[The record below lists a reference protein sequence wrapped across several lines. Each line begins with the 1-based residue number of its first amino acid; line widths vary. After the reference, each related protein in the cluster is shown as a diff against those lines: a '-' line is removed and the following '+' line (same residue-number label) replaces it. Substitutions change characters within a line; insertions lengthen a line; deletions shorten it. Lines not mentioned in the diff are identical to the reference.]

1 MTRQRPQVLKAYGTL
16 SGADAVVELGELG
29 PWRPKLVAT
38 DLDGTLLDSA
48 GEVTPRTRAALEACW
63 DAGIPVV
70 GVTGRGPRLLD
81 SVRTALD
88 GRGIAVL
95 AQGGFVVDLERDEV
109 LRTVGLPRD
118 QASAV
123 IARIE
128 QVTGPLIVAVEDAAE
143 QSEIA
148 GPLRV
153 QHGFNWPYPEPAHL
167 LPRHEVLPDGPV
179 LKAFLRSSTL
189 GQDELLALAKQV
201 TDPAQAEVTH
211 AGLGFIEVL
220 PPGITKAT
228 GLAIALERYGVG
240 FADVLVFGDMPNDL
254 PMIAAAAA
262 WTAGWALATATV
274 RPPAAATAAIIG
286 RSLGM
291 SPNTSTSPNPTPY
304 RSSAIARPLA
314 LVMPGGST
322 SMKPSPAWVTSA
334 CAGLGFIE
342 VLPPG
347 ITKATGL
354 AIALE
359 RYGVGFG
366 DVLVFGDMPNDLPM
380 ITAVGAAG
388 GRAVAV
394 ANAHPAVRAATSG
407 VTSGHDAD
415 GVARY
420 LEAVLGD
427 V

>member
-1 MTRQRPQVLKAYGTL
+1 MSQEQPKALKAYGVL
-16 SGADAVVELGELG
+16 PDADRVIELGELDG
-29 PWRPKLVAT
+29 WRPKLVAT
-38 DLDGTLLDSA
+38 DLDGTLLDSD
-48 GEVTPRTRAALEACW
+48 GEVSARTRAALEMCW

-109 LRTVGLPRD
+109 LRTVGLPRE
-118 QASAV
+118 QAQAV
-123 IARIE
+123 IERIE
-128 QVTGPLIVAVEDAAE
+128 AVAGDLVVAVEDASE
-143 QSEIA
+143 QSEVS

-153 QHGFNWPYPEPAHL
+153 QHGFDWPYPEPAHL
-167 LPRHEVLPDGPV
+167 LPKDEVLPPGAV
-179 LKAFLRSSTL
+179 LKVFLRSSTL
-189 GQDELLALAKQV
+189 GQDELLARAERV
-201 TDPAQAEVTH
+201 VDPSDAEVTH
-211 AGLGFIEVL
+211 
-220 PPGITKAT
+220 
-228 GLAIALERYGVG
+228 
-240 FADVLVFGDMPNDL
+240 
-254 PMIAAAAA
+254 
-262 WTAGWALATATV
+262 
-274 RPPAAATAAIIG
+274 
-286 RSLGM
+286 
-291 SPNTSTSPNPTPY
+291 
-304 RSSAIARPLA
+304 
-314 LVMPGGST
+314 
-322 SMKPSPAWVTSA
+322 
-334 CAGLGFIE
+334 AGLGFIE

-380 ITAVGAAG
+380 LGAVAEAG
-388 GRAVAV
+388 GRAIAV
-394 ANAHPAVRAATSG
+394 ANAHPAVRAATNG

-420 LEAVLGD
+420 LEAVLRD

>member
-1 MTRQRPQVLKAYGTL
+1 MIPQPPKALKAYGVL
-16 SGADAVVELGELG
+16 PGADSVVALGDLG
-29 PWRPKLVAT
+29 GWRPKVVAT
-38 DLDGTLLDSA
+38 DLDGTLLNSA
-48 GEVTPRTRAALEACW
+48 GEVTPRTRAALEVSW

-81 SVRTALD
+81 SVRVALD

-118 QASAV
+118 QAAAV

-128 QVTGPLIVAVEDAAE
+128 QVAGDLVIAVEDAAE
-143 QSEIA
+143 QAEVS

-167 LPRHEVLPDGPV
+167 LPRHEVLPEGAV
-179 LKAFLRSSTL
+179 LKAFLRSSTI
-189 GQDELLALAKQV
+189 GQDELLALAQQV

-211 AGLGFIEVL
+211 
-220 PPGITKAT
+220 
-228 GLAIALERYGVG
+228 
-240 FADVLVFGDMPNDL
+240 
-254 PMIAAAAA
+254 
-262 WTAGWALATATV
+262 
-274 RPPAAATAAIIG
+274 
-286 RSLGM
+286 
-291 SPNTSTSPNPTPY
+291 
-304 RSSAIARPLA
+304 
-314 LVMPGGST
+314 
-322 SMKPSPAWVTSA
+322 
-334 CAGLGFIE
+334 AGLGFIE

-394 ANAHPAVRAATSG
+394 ANAHPAVRAATAG

>member
-1 MTRQRPQVLKAYGTL
+1 MTGGRRPKALKAYGVL
-16 SGADAVVELGELG
+16 EGASSVVDLGDLDG
-29 PWRPKLVAT
+29 WRPKLVAT

-48 GEVTPRTRAALEACW
+48 GEVSPRSRAALEAAW

-81 SVRTALD
+81 SVRAALD

-95 AQGGFVVDLERDEV
+95 AQGGFVVDLERNEV
-109 LRTVGLPRD
+109 LRTVGLPRE
-118 QASAV
+118 QAARV

-128 QVTGPLIVAVEDAAE
+128 EVAGDLIVAVEDAAE
-143 QSEIA
+143 QAEAS

-167 LPRHEVLPDGPV
+167 LPRHEVLPEGPV
-179 LKAFLRSSTL
+179 LKVFLRSSTL
-189 GQDELLALAKQV
+189 GQDELLARAKSV
-201 TDPAQAEVTH
+201 VDPADAEVTH

-220 PPGITKAT
+220 PPGITKAS
-228 GLAIALERYGVG
+228 GLE
-240 FADVLVFGDMPNDL
+240 
-254 PMIAAAAA
+254 
-262 WTAGWALATATV
+262 
-274 RPPAAATAAIIG
+274 
-286 RSLGM
+286 
-291 SPNTSTSPNPTPY
+291 
-304 RSSAIARPLA
+304 
-314 LVMPGGST
+314 
-322 SMKPSPAWVTSA
+322 
-334 CAGLGFIE
+334 
-342 VLPPG
+342 
-347 ITKATGL
+347 
-354 AIALE
+354 IALE

-380 ITAVGAAG
+380 IAAVADAG

-394 ANAHPAVRAATSG
+394 ANAHPAVRAATSA

-420 LEAVLGD
+420 LEAILRD

>member
-1 MTRQRPQVLKAYGTL
+1 MTRQRPQVLKAYGSL
-16 SGADAVVELGELG
+16 SGADSVVELGELG
-29 PWRPKLVAT
+29 SWRPKLVAT
-38 DLDGTLLDSA
+38 DLDGTLLDSD
-48 GEVTPRTRAALEACW
+48 GEVTPRTRAALETCW

-109 LRTVGLPRD
+109 LRTVGLPRE
-118 QASAV
+118 QAAAV

-128 QVTGPLIVAVEDAAE
+128 EVTGPLIVAVEDAAE
-143 QSEIA
+143 QSEVS

-167 LPRHEVLPDGPV
+167 LPRNEVLPDGPV

-189 GQDELLALAKQV
+189 GQDQLLALARQV

-220 PPGITKAT
+220 PPGITKA
-228 GLAIALERYGVG
+228 
-240 FADVLVFGDMPNDL
+240 
-254 PMIAAAAA
+254 
-262 WTAGWALATATV
+262 
-274 RPPAAATAAIIG
+274 
-286 RSLGM
+286 S
-291 SPNTSTSPNPTPY
+291 
-304 RSSAIARPLA
+304 
-314 LVMPGGST
+314 
-322 SMKPSPAWVTSA
+322 
-334 CAGLGFIE
+334 
-342 VLPPG
+342 
-347 ITKATGL
+347 GL

-380 ITAVGAAG
+380 ITAVAQAG

-394 ANAHPAVRAATSG
+394 ANAHPAVQAATSE

-420 LEAVLGD
+420 LEALALDGGPSHV
-427 V
+427 

>member
-1 MTRQRPQVLKAYGTL
+1 MTRQPPRALEAYGVL
-16 SGADAVVELGELG
+16 PGADSVVALGELG
-29 PWRPKLVAT
+29 AWRPKLVAT
-38 DLDGTLLDSA
+38 DLDGTLLNSA
-48 GEVTPRTRAALEACW
+48 GEVSPRTRAALEACW
-63 DAGIPVV
+63 NAGIPVV

-81 SVRTALD
+81 SVRVALD

-118 QASAV
+118 EAAAV

-128 QVTGPLIVAVEDAAE
+128 EVAGDLIVAVEDAAE
-143 QSEIA
+143 QSEVS

-153 QHGFNWPYPEPAHL
+153 QHGFDWPYPEPAYL
-167 LPRHEVLPDGPV
+167 LPRHEVLPEGPV

-220 PPGITKAT
+220 PPGITKAS
-228 GLAIALERYGVG
+228 GLAIAL
-240 FADVLVFGDMPNDL
+240 D
-254 PMIAAAAA
+254 
-262 WTAGWALATATV
+262 
-274 RPPAAATAAIIG
+274 
-286 RSLGM
+286 
-291 SPNTSTSPNPTPY
+291 
-304 RSSAIARPLA
+304 
-314 LVMPGGST
+314 
-322 SMKPSPAWVTSA
+322 
-334 CAGLGFIE
+334 
-342 VLPPG
+342 
-347 ITKATGL
+347 
-354 AIALE
+354 

-380 ITAVGAAG
+380 VTAVTEAG

-394 ANAHPAVRAATSG
+394 ANAHPAVQAATSG
-407 VTSGHDAD
+407 MTSGHDAD

-420 LEAVLGD
+420 LEALFLDGGRPNV
-427 V
+427 

>member
-1 MTRQRPQVLKAYGTL
+1 MTPQRPQALKAYGTL
-16 SGADAVVELGELG
+16 SGADSVVELGDLNA
-29 PWRPKLVAT
+29 WRPKLVAT

-48 GEVTPRTRAALEACW
+48 GEVSPRTRAALETCW

-81 SVRTALD
+81 SVRVALD

-118 QASAV
+118 QAAAV

-128 QVTGPLIVAVEDAAE
+128 QVAGDLIVAVEDAAE
-143 QSEIA
+143 QGEVHS
-148 GPLRV
+148 PLRV

-167 LPRHEVLPDGPV
+167 LPRHEVLPEGAV

-189 GQDELLALAKQV
+189 GQDELLALARGV
-201 TDPAQAEVTH
+201 VDPVDAEVTH
-211 AGLGFIEVL
+211 
-220 PPGITKAT
+220 
-228 GLAIALERYGVG
+228 
-240 FADVLVFGDMPNDL
+240 
-254 PMIAAAAA
+254 
-262 WTAGWALATATV
+262 
-274 RPPAAATAAIIG
+274 
-286 RSLGM
+286 
-291 SPNTSTSPNPTPY
+291 
-304 RSSAIARPLA
+304 
-314 LVMPGGST
+314 
-322 SMKPSPAWVTSA
+322 
-334 CAGLGFIE
+334 AGLGFIE

-380 ITAVGAAG
+380 ITAVSEAG

-394 ANAHPAVRAATSG
+394 ANAHPAVRAATAHT
-407 VTSGHDAD
+407 TSGHDAD

-420 LEAVLGD
+420 LEALEFDQGPSD

>member
-1 MTRQRPQVLKAYGTL
+1 MTARRPPRALKAYGVL
-16 SGADAVVELGELG
+16 AGAATVVELGDLDG
-29 PWRPKLVAT
+29 WRPKLVAT

-48 GEVTPRTRAALEACW
+48 GEISVRTRAALEACW

-81 SVRTALD
+81 SVRAALD

-118 QASAV
+118 HAAAV

-128 QVTGPLIVAVEDAAE
+128 AVAGDLIVAVEDAAE
-143 QSEIA
+143 QSEIS

-153 QHGFNWPYPEPAHL
+153 QHGFDWPYPEPAYL
-167 LPRHEVLPDGPV
+167 LPRHEVLPEGPV
-179 LKAFLRSSTL
+179 LKAFLRSSSL
-189 GQDELLALAKQV
+189 GQDELLALAREV
-201 TDPAQAEVTH
+201 VDPAHAEVTH

-228 GLAIALERYGVG
+228 GLEIALERYGVG

-254 PMIAAAAA
+254 PMIVAVAA
-262 WTAGWALATATV
+262 
-274 RPPAAATAAIIG
+274 
-286 RSLGM
+286 S
-291 SPNTSTSPNPTPY
+291 
-304 RSSAIARPLA
+304 
-314 LVMPGGST
+314 
-322 SMKPSPAWVTSA
+322 
-334 CAGLGFIE
+334 
-342 VLPPG
+342 
-347 ITKATGL
+347 
-354 AIALE
+354 
-359 RYGVGFG
+359 
-366 DVLVFGDMPNDLPM
+366 
-380 ITAVGAAG
+380 G

-394 ANAHPAVRAATSG
+394 ANAHPAVREATSH

-420 LEAVLGD
+420 LEAVLRD